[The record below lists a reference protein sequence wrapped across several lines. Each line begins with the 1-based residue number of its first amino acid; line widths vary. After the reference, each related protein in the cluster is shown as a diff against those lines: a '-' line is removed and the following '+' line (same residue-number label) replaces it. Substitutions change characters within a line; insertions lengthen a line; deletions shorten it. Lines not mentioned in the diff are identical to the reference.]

1 MHEAMRPGYLNE
13 TGSGKETRHALSLQG
28 IFVVGFGNE
37 TGRRLRRWLRQGD
50 ARANAALAV
59 TWPYCAL
66 SGEPSLMMRNH
77 AERVSDKK

>member
-1 MHEAMRPGYLNE
+1 VL
-13 TGSGKETRHALSLQG
+13 
-28 IFVVGFGNE
+28 FVIYE
-37 TGRRLRRWLRQGD
+37 RDR